1 MQSTPSPAGQ
11 IVCGVEG
18 QSTARRA
25 PGRKYS
31 LPFPVDNHSPLTL
44 TRKSRFPKKMN
55 FEQIFWQNS
64 LLRKIKHFFR
74 KFFGKNIHSVK
85 LSSAT
90 LQQLFMIWKR
100 TKSIIVCISTSNH
113 YSEILYPM
121 FSQPHTHIATTKSFQ
136 SNCGGK
142 NFPSSPVHLT
152 VIHLSEHACIRPLC
166 SSI

>member
-90 LQQLFMIWKR
+90 LQQLFNF
-100 TKSIIVCISTSNH
+100 SNH

-152 VIHLSEHACIRPLC
+152 VIHLSEHPCIRPLC
-166 SSI
+166 SST